1 MIHFSVSKQK
11 RNIKI
16 TEKLLKLID
25 DRIPF
30 LRDNPFL
37 HDVDWPEVKKIINCD
52 LYQKHITDL
61 QCVLDDQITNP
72 KVNPDLDYL

>member
-1 MIHFSVSKQK
+1 MIHFSASKQK

-25 DRIPF
+25 DKIPL

-37 HDVDWPEVKKIINCD
+37 HDVDWPEVKQIINCD
-52 LYQKHITDL
+52 LY
-61 QCVLDDQITNP
+61 
-72 KVNPDLDYL
+72 